1 MVADDDYTGIF
12 QSAILDRIPIL
23 PRGFYV
29 GYPIGKNAAG
39 HDFPTDRSG
48 EDSIYGGRSIWGQI
62 DTIAERYKWSLDY
75 ILWGAS
81 WANIQLMM
89 ADALRTDYKSKGESE
104 KASDIPNAIDLNNA
118 NAMNRLMQ
126 LAGSK

>member
-1 MVADDDYTGIF
+1 MVADDDYAGIF
-12 QSAILDRIPIL
+12 QSAILDRIPVL

-39 HDFPTDRSG
+39 YDFPTDRSG
-48 EDSIYGGRSIWGQI
+48 EGSTYGGRSIWGQI

-75 ILWGAS
+75 ILWGVS

-104 KASDIPNAIDLNNA
+104 NNSDIPNTIDLNNA
-118 NAMNRLMQ
+118 DAMNRLMQ
-126 LAGSK
+126 LAGSR

>member
-1 MVADDDYTGIF
+1 MVADDDYAGIF

-48 EDSIYGGRSIWGQI
+48 EDSTYGGRSIWGQI

-89 ADALRTDYKSKGESE
+89 ADALRTDYKSKDKDDNRSHVP
-104 KASDIPNAIDLNNA
+104 DTIDLNNA
-118 NAMNRLMQ
+118 DAMNRLMQ
-126 LAGSK
+126 LAGSR